1 MNNNN
6 IYSEKILK
14 ILEEGRRCNKNY
26 GCCGPVRGQIGP
38 TGPTARCN
46 KSSIYIFKW

>member
-6 IYSEKILK
+6 YSDRVRR
-14 ILEEGRRCNKNY
+14 ILEEGKRCNKNY
-26 GCCGPVRGQIGP
+26 GCCGSVTGARGA
-38 TGPTARCN
+38 TARCN